1 MVRSFVK
8 LYGPPLLRS
17 IKALEGVAVDMSKAV
32 DVKFSNRCIPYPRA
46 RQADS
51 SDWDSYLDNMKKMY
65 VDCYQ
70 PVRLISKAQEMLGEY
85 DFFFEWAEKPTV
97 KQIEDLLGKIDDALE
112 GKGSYYTITTR

>member
-1 MVRSFVK
+1 
-8 LYGPPLLRS
+8 LGS
-17 IKALEGVAVDMSKAV
+17 IRVLEGVAVDMSKAV

-51 SDWDSYLDNMKKMY
+51 IDWDSYLDNMKKMY